1 MKREVH
7 PARLPITTIVAR
19 TSCPICA
26 ALREF
31 QNDLVK
37 HLMPDDCRRFCNA
50 HAWVAANSAPAK
62 AVATIFLEAIANPEW
77 RPAAPVPGQCDL
89 CMKINEEKEVRL
101 REIAEQLRQPR
112 LRSWLHDYGILC
124 SRHGRE
130 VMAKAPEDLQRNIQ
144 ELMARN
150 SREMAETLEG
160 FLQRVETGSHVGG
173 GVLGRA
179 AEFLVAQRGIES

>member
-1 MKREVH
+1 MKPEAH
-7 PARLPITTIVAR
+7 AARLPITTIVAR

-37 HLMPDDCRRFCNA
+37 NLAAEDCRHFCNA
-50 HAWVAANSAPAK
+50 HAWLVANSAPAES
-62 AVATIFLEAIANPEW
+62 VATIFLRAIADPEW
-77 RPAAPVPGQCDL
+77 RPAAPVPDQCDL
-89 CMKINEEKEVRL
+89 CKKMDEEKELRL
-101 REIAEQLRQPR
+101 HEIAEQLRQPK

-130 VMAKAPEDLQRNIQ
+130 LMAKAPEDLQTSIQ

-150 SREMAETLEG
+150 SREMAEILEG
-160 FLQRVETGSHVGG
+160 FLQRVGSGSHSGG
-173 GVLGRA
+173 GALGRA